1 MTEESYVYGVELRSP
16 PPTTVAQQLTQY
28 ERFLKSR
35 AMSNQFPTARQY
47 HPHQQQ
53 QQAFSPA
60 PPGLPSSL
68 LVDYASSLN
77 QSSSNLT
84 SSIGEILRQ
93 NIITEWTLR
102 EGATTIIVAT
112 VGSAATSTAASTA
125 AGSNRTTGGDSTIQ
139 NNLIIPLY
147 ATIFLLSVVGNL
159 LVILTLAQ
167 NKRMRTVTN
176 VYLLNLAISDL
187 LLGVFCMPFTLV
199 GQVLRKFVF
208 GAIMCK
214 LIPYFQAVSVSVAVW
229 TLVAI
234 SLERYFAI
242 CRPLSSRRWQTQFH
256 AYKMITMVW
265 LLSFLANAPL
275 CYVQRLQPVHRNV
288 IHTASAGTSMK
299 CREMWPDRTYERAYV
314 LFLDAGLL
322 VFPLLT
328 MGFAYCMIVSKLWR
342 GLRRE
347 ISHTAYQKHKR
358 KYKTLQKL
366 LVQINNSTKES
377 PSGLIVDSTFSTAI
391 GKKSIASRT
400 ENSCYLLTTTPNVG
414 SSNRAT
420 GHCTKRNN
428 GSSAGKFVT
437 ENCPWAGNLYSS
449 ERPATVIGVS
459 AKSNNNNNNYC
470 YVNNVIQHPVALGGS
485 GSSSSTAV
493 KRPASS
499 SSSSSSTRFRFLRDF
514 MKTRRQRG
522 SNHTSVP
529 KSNNLPLNK
538 PKGMFASSPNRLQ
551 TLTCSTANGNL
562 YSNNNIYSVTTETTL
577 TDRAASTT
585 VTAGSSSTLGLRR
598 HASTA
603 EIGSLTPEPPMKH
616 RELPIEN
623 LVEDSYIAAT
633 SLSRHAIRSTYM
645 DKSIEAKKKVIRM
658 LFVIIVEFFV
668 CWAPLHILNTVYL
681 YAPASVYK
689 YVNSNG
695 IALVQLMAYISS
707 CCNPITYC
715 FMNRR
720 FRQAFLNIFGC
731 YQHRAMLCLLCCFGT
746 DDDAPNADP
755 NSGGSRAIPGNS
767 CGTAGANNSD
777 VSGNDSITYVGRSI
791 VQRSEIMV
799 LESEDRV

>member
-1 MTEESYVYGVELRSP
+1 MTEESFVYGVELRSP
-16 PPTTVAQQLTQY
+16 PPTTVLQQLTHY
-28 ERFLKSR
+28 ERFLKSKV
-35 AMSNQFPTARQY
+35 MSNQFPTARQ
-47 HPHQQQ
+47 HHQQQ
-53 QQAFSPA
+53 QHANVTPAF
-60 PPGLPSSL
+60 PSSL
-68 LVDYASSLN
+68 FLDYVASLN

-84 SSIGEILRQ
+84 SSIGEILQQ
-93 NIITEWTLR
+93 NILTEWSLR
-102 EGATTIIVAT
+102 EAAASNNGTIMPGSVGVVVVVTT
-112 VGSAATSTAASTA
+112 VGSATSTTTV
-125 AGSNRTTGGDSTIQ
+125 SNRTGGDTTFQ

-199 GQVLRKFVF
+199 GQVLRKFIF

-256 AYKMITMVW
+256 AYRMIAMVW
-265 LLSFLANAPL
+265 LLSFLVNSPL
-275 CYVQRLQPVHRNV
+275 CYVQRLQPVQRNALNSGPTGSS
-288 IHTASAGTSMK
+288 ISMK
-299 CREMWPDRTYERAYV
+299 CREMWPDRTYERVYV

-347 ISHTAYQKHKR
+347 ISHTAHQN
-358 KYKTLQKL
+358 QKL
-366 LVQINNSTKES
+366 PINSALKET
-377 PSGLIVDSTFSTAI
+377 PSGLIVDSTISTAI
-391 GKKSIASRT
+391 GKKSISSRA
-400 ENSCYLLTTTPNVG
+400 ENACYLKTSAPNAPSVG
-414 SSNRAT
+414 SGSRAA
-420 GHCTKRNN
+420 GHAKRVNV
-428 GSSAGKFVT
+428 SSGKFVT
-437 ENCPWAGNLYSS
+437 DGCSWAGNLYSS
-449 ERPATVIGVS
+449 ERSTTAAGISGKTS
-459 AKSNNNNNNYC
+459 NNNNYC
-470 YVNNVIQHPVALGGS
+470 YANNVIQHSAPGG
-485 GSSSSTAV
+485 
-493 KRPASS
+493 ASS
-499 SSSSSSTRFRFLRDF
+499 SSSLTAVKRASRFRLLRDF
-514 MKTRRQRG
+514 MKTHYRRQP
-522 SNHTSVP
+522 NVVIVQ
-529 KSNNLPLNK
+529 KSNNLLMNK
-538 PKGMFASSPNRLQ
+538 TTGMFTSPGRSQMLACASTS
-551 TLTCSTANGNL
+551 GKL
-562 YSNNNIYSVTTETTL
+562 YNNSNVYSVTTETTL
-577 TDRAASTT
+577 TERMATA
-585 VTAGSSSTLGLRR
+585 TAGTP
-598 HASTA
+598 STA
-603 EIGSLTPEPPMKH
+603 VLRPAAAVSENGTMQTSTPETGFPNSDQDK
-616 RELPIEN
+616 
-623 LVEDSYIAAT
+623 YIATT
-633 SLSRHAIRSTYM
+633 SLARHAIRSTYM

-681 YAPASVYK
+681 YSPAFVYK
-689 YVNSNG
+689 YVSSNG

-720 FRQAFLNIFGC
+720 FRQAFLNIFGF
-731 YQHRAMLCLLCCFGT
+731 YQHRAIRCLFCGFRAEDET
-746 DDDAPNADP
+746 PNAEH
-755 NSGGSRAIPGNS
+755 NSAGSRAVQQGNS

-777 VSGNDSITYVGRSI
+777 ISGNDSITYIGRSI

-799 LESEDRV
+799 LETEDRV